1 MPMIPSTCSRTA
13 RQRDPER
20 FERLRGEPFALVDQ
34 AEQDVLGPDVV
45 VIEEPRFFLREHDD
59 PPSAISETL
68 EHAKERRC
76 IPAVGR
82 RGAWLVTLR
91 ARGLRRARVH

>member
-1 MPMIPSTCSRTA
+1 MTRGSASA
-13 RQRDPER
+13 DADDLFDLLADGSQRDPER
-20 FERLRGEPFALVDQ
+20 LERLRGEPFALADQ

-59 PPSAISETL
+59 PPSAISETF

-76 IPAVGR
+76 QLTTKGASGR
-82 RGAWLVTLR
+82 G
-91 ARGLRRARVH
+91 